1 MQLVDVMEAD
11 IGCPVEQWPS
21 SILRLLFAYQPH
33 MPNSLTNLHLITAF
47 FFGNNVR
54 LDVACHLFAACT
66 SLPLFHVKPEVTYLC
81 DLWSLPSTRNGCQ
94 YYSLEE
100 DRFKYT
106 DGAYT
111 SAFDNV
117 IQDFGFE
124 PTGFPSM
131 ISEILLQVNQLEC
144 EEDVEE

>member
-1 MQLVDVMEAD
+1 MSL
-11 IGCPVEQWPS
+11 
-21 SILRLLFAYQPH
+21 LRC
-33 MPNSLTNLHLITAF
+33 LHL
-47 FFGNNVR
+47 
-54 LDVACHLFAACT
+54 
-66 SLPLFHVKPEVTYLC
+66 LPLFHIKPEVTYLY
-81 DLWSLPSTRNGCQ
+81 DLWSHPSTPHRCQ
-94 YYSLEE
+94 YYILEE

-106 DGAYT
+106 DGAYA

-131 ISEILLQVNQLEC
+131 IREILLQVNQLEF